1 MATNRDSA
9 TTKPYRKAKP
19 KSGSAK
25 AKVINAEIISD
36 AEVTG
41 DINAK
46 PTVKLSV
53 VEESAA
59 PTEPDPVLRKRELLD
74 AVITKSGVR
83 KRDAKPVVEAMLAVL
98 ASALQDG
105 RAINLQP
112 LGKFSV
118 KNEKKLENGKV
129 LTAKIRQVRDLLPND
144 ISSEADGK

>member
-9 TTKPYRKAKP
+9 TTKPYRKTKP
-19 KSGSAK
+19 KSGSAE
-25 AKVINAEIISD
+25 AKLVNAEIISD

-83 KRDAKPVVEAMLAVL
+83 KRDAKPVVEAMLEVL

-129 LTAKIRQVRDLLPND
+129 LTAKIRQVRDLSPND

>member
-1 MATNRDSA
+1 MATNRDSS
-9 TTKPYRKAKP
+9 TTKPYRKTKP
-19 KSGSAK
+19 KSGSAE
-25 AKVINAEIISD
+25 AKLVNAEIISD
-36 AEVTG
+36 AEVRG

-83 KRDAKPVVEAMLAVL
+83 KRDAKPVVEAMLEVL

-129 LTAKIRQVRDLLPND
+129 LTAKIRQVRDLSPND